1 MPQDLVEYAKINN
14 IQLTTHIDPKEILTV
29 ENLEQNIR
37 KKTHQYDSH
46 GWMHTWIA
54 RYTLLLKGRGIL
66 KSKGYIINAHRELRY
81 TKI

>member
-1 MPQDLVEYAKINN
+1 MPEDLVEYAKINN

-29 ENLEQNIR
+29 DNLEINIR
-37 KKTHQYDSH
+37 KNTHQYDSH

-66 KSKGYIINAHRELRY
+66 KSKGYIVNAQRELKY
-81 TKI
+81 TKV